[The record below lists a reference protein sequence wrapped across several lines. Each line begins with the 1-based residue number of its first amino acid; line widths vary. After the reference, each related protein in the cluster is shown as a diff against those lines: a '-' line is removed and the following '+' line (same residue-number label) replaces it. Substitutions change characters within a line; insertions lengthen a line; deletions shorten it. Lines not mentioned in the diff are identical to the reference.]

1 MLPVASLA
9 LLGLAAPPS
18 SAQPVERV
26 ALVIANSHYRLVPA
40 LRNPAADGRLM
51 AQSLRRAGF
60 SSVEMVENLDKA
72 AMEKVLRDF
81 GTKADRANVA
91 FIYYAGHGIEFGGR
105 NYLIP
110 VDAAL
115 VRDRD
120 IETEAVPLDSVV
132 SVSEGAKRLRIIVLD
147 ACRNNPFAVKMAR
160 SLASRSVGRGL
171 APVEP
176 MGESLIVYSAKAGAT
191 AADGDGANSPFAK
204 SLASRIVEPGREI
217 SLLFRQVRDDVLRDT
232 EGDQEPFTY
241 GSLSGTEFYF
251 VGGRNSAQ
259 AQVTS
264 IRPARAAPLDL
275 EEESWTLCRTALTQT
290 PCSAYV
296 QRYAKGRFVTL
307 ANERLRDIV
316 GAAAFSRAPVI
327 AASGP
332 PEVVPALGLTVGRR
346 VDVPGA
352 LRVVAVQSG
361 SLAEGQLFVDDLITQ
376 IDSAPVDASVSP
388 RRALEERFNDDHR
401 VKLLI
406 RRGPTTTI
414 VVLRLGPSQ

>member
-1 MLPVASLA
+1 MLVVLF
-9 LLGLAAPPS
+9 GLMTTPA
-18 SAQPVERV
+18 SAQGVDRV
-26 ALVIANSHYRLVPA
+26 ALIIANSQYRLVPA

-51 AQSLRRAGF
+51 AQSLKRAGF
-60 SSVEMVENLDKA
+60 GSVELVENLDKA
-72 AMEKVLRDF
+72 TMEKVLRDF
-81 GTKADRANVA
+81 GNKADRANVA

-147 ACRNNPFAVKMAR
+147 ACRNNPFSAKMAR
-160 SLASRSVGRGL
+160 SAASRSVGRGL

-176 MGESLIVYSAKAGAT
+176 MGESLVVYSAKAGAT

-232 EGDQEPFTY
+232 DGDQEPFTY

-251 VGGRNSAQ
+251 VAGQ
-259 AQVTS
+259 ASSPTQS
-264 IRPARAAPLDL
+264 LRPTRAAPLDL
-275 EEESWTLCRTALTQT
+275 EEETWGLCRNALTQG
-290 PCSAYV
+290 PCTAYV
-296 QRYAKGRFVTL
+296 QRYAKGRFVPL
-307 ANERLRDIV
+307 ANDRLRDIAS
-316 GAAAFSRAPVI
+316 AAAGSRPSTV
-327 AASGP
+327 AAVGP
-332 PEVVPALGLTVGRR
+332 AELVPALGFTVARR
-346 VDVPGA
+346 ADVPGA
-352 LRVVAVQSG
+352 LRVIAVRPG

-376 IDSAPVDASVSP
+376 IDSAPIDDSASP
-388 RRALEERFNDDHR
+388 RQAIEQKFTDDRR

-414 VVLRLGPSQ
+414 VVLRQAPAQ